1 MLVVSNLKIR
11 VVSVMKC
18 VSPVRVQDLEKRVR
32 LIKACCLIVR
42 AFETETLNIFFLF
55 LLHHFLD
62 YNIFS
67 KDFFKAF
74 SFKCSLFSVP
84 YNLPNQWFL

>member
-32 LIKACCLIVR
+32 LIKACCLIVLSL
-42 AFETETLNIFFLF
+42 TLL
-55 LLHHFLD
+55 
-62 YNIFS
+62 
-67 KDFFKAF
+67 
-74 SFKCSLFSVP
+74 
-84 YNLPNQWFL
+84 